1 MLLLEKNF
9 DYLVGLDITSQNLR
23 IAKERIN
30 TKSKVDFILADINHL
45 PFYELSFDVALCS
58 EVLEHLYEPAKALR
72 ELSRVFRKT
81 LLLTVPIMNAS
92 RRVAKTIQYNH
103 RLHSIEADIG
113 HVSMHGWMWW
123 KSIVRGAIKN
133 RRTRCNIKS
142 VHSYI
147 SSEPFTSIFARCGK
161 KTFLRVIDKALDIME
176 KILSRP
182 TFANHLIMMITE

>member
-1 MLLLEKNF
+1 LEKSF
-9 DYLVGLDITSQNLR
+9 DYIVGLDITLQNLR
-23 IAKERIN
+23 IAKESVN

-45 PFYELSFDVALCS
+45 PFYELSFDITLCS
-58 EVLEHLYEPAKALR
+58 EVLEHLYEPAKAIR

-81 LLLTVPIMNAS
+81 LLLTVPITNVS
-92 RRVAKTIQYNH
+92 RCAAAKTIQYNH

-123 KSIVRGAIKN
+123 KSIVRETIKN

-142 VHSYI
+142 VHPYI
-147 SSEPFTSIFARCGK
+147 SSEPFTSIFARCRK
-161 KTFLRVIDKALDIME
+161 NTFLRVIDKALEIME

-182 TFANHLIMMITE
+182 MFANHLVMMITAQ